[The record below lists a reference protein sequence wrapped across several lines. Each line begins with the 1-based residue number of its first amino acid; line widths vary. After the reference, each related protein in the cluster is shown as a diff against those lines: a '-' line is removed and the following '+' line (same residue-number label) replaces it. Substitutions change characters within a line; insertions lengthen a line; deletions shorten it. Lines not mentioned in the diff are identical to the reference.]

1 MAPPPPTSTPDRY
14 AVIGHPIAHSRSPAI
29 HARFAAATGQS
40 VAYGRIDAAPEAFKS
55 VVLDFFESGGRGMN
69 VTLPH
74 KEAAAQLADHLTDR
88 ARVAGA
94 VNTLMRQPDG
104 TLLGDNTDG
113 AGLMADLA
121 RLGIRVAGAQVLV
134 LGAGGATRGVL
145 GPLLE
150 AAPAS
155 LTIAN
160 RTPERAQALAAAFGA
175 HVGAAGGN
183 APATRLSGCGYDALG
198 APTGDGPFDL
208 VLHATSL
215 GLQGASP
222 PVSPGVLGPR
232 SAAYDL
238 GYGVPDTP
246 FLRWARAYGA
256 ARAEQGFGMLIEQAA
271 ESFRVWRGVR
281 PDTTLLHQAPLQ
293 QEDVGH

>member
-1 MAPPPPTSTPDRY
+1 MASSPPTPAPDRY

-29 HARFAAATGQS
+29 HAHFAAASGH
-40 VAYGRIDAAPEAFKS
+40 AIDYGRIDAAPA
-55 VVLDFFESGGRGMN
+55 DFERAVRGFFAQGGRGMN
-69 VTLPH
+69 VTVPH
-74 KEAAAQLADHLTDR
+74 KEAAARLADHLTDR
-88 ARVAGA
+88 ARLAAA
-94 VNTLMRQPDG
+94 VNTLAQQPDG

-121 RLGIRVAGAQVLV
+121 RLGIRVTGAQVLV
-134 LGAGGATRGVL
+134 LGAGGATRGIL

-160 RTPERAQALAAAFGA
+160 RTPERAQALAAAFRTHA
-175 HVGAAGGN
+175 GAADDT
-183 APATRLSGCGYDALG
+183 APATRLSGCGYDAI
-198 APTGDGPFDL
+198 ATQAGDGPFDL

-215 GLQGASP
+215 GLQGATP

-232 SAAYDL
+232 SVAYDL

-246 FLRWARAYGA
+246 FLRWARTHGA
-256 ARAEQGFGMLIEQAA
+256 ARAEQGYGMLVEQAA
-271 ESFRVWRGVR
+271 ESFRIWRGLR
-281 PDTTLLHQAPLQ
+281 PDTASLHREAAAR
-293 QEDVGH
+293 

>member
-1 MAPPPPTSTPDRY
+1 MAPSPPTPAPDRY

-29 HARFAAATGQS
+29 HAHFAAATGQS
-40 VAYGRIDAAPEAFKS
+40 LAYGRIDAAPEAF
-55 VVLDFFESGGRGMN
+55 VTAVRDFFEGGGRGMN

-74 KEAAAQLADHLTDR
+74 KESAVRLADHLTDR

-121 RLGIRVAGAQVLV
+121 RLGIRVTGAQVLV
-134 LGAGGATRGVL
+134 LGAGGATRGIL

-160 RTPERAQALAAAFGA
+160 RTPERAQALAATFRAQA
-175 HVGAAGGN
+175 GAADDT
-183 APATRLSGCGYDALG
+183 APATRLSGCGYDAL
-198 APTGDGPFDL
+198 AALTGDGPFDL

-215 GLQGASP
+215 GLQGATP
-222 PVSPGVLGPR
+222 PVPPGVLGPR

-246 FLRWARAYGA
+246 FVRWARAQGV

-271 ESFRVWRGVR
+271 ESFRIWRGVR
-281 PDTTLLHQAPLQ
+281 PDTAPLHQAPLH
-293 QEDVGH
+293 QEGIEH

>member
-1 MAPPPPTSTPDRY
+1 MAPSPPTPAPDRY

-29 HARFAAATGQS
+29 HAHFAAATGH
-40 VAYGRIDAAPEAFKS
+40 AIDYGRIDAAPAGFERA
-55 VVLDFFESGGRGMN
+55 VRGFFAQGGRGMN
-69 VTLPH
+69 VTVPH
-74 KEAAAQLADHLTDR
+74 KEAAAGLADHLTDR
-88 ARVAGA
+88 ARLAAA
-94 VNTLMRQPDG
+94 VNTLAQQPDG

-121 RLGIRVAGAQVLV
+121 RLGIGVRDARVLV
-134 LGAGGATRGVL
+134 LGAGGATRGIL

-160 RTPERAQALAAAFGA
+160 RTSERAQALAAAFQTQA
-175 HVGAAGGN
+175 GAADDT
-183 APATRLSGCGYDALG
+183 ALATQLSGCGYDAL
-198 APTGDGPFDL
+198 ATQAGDGPFDL

-215 GLQGASP
+215 GLQGATP

-232 SAAYDL
+232 SIAYDL

-246 FLRWARAYGA
+246 FLRWARTHGA
-256 ARAEQGFGMLIEQAA
+256 ARAEQGYGMLVEQAA
-271 ESFRVWRGVR
+271 ESFRIWRGLR
-281 PDTTLLHQAPLQ
+281 PDTASLHREAAAR
-293 QEDVGH
+293 